1 MGFQPFLALSAS
13 AGSGKTFS
21 LSVRYLALL
30 FLGESPSAILAATF
44 TNKAAAEMR
53 QRVVDSLRKLEEE
66 KLQPFRRALA
76 EQTGLSEAELLER
89 REEVLHR
96 FLRSATH
103 IVTLDSFFVSV
114 LRAGAL
120 EIGLEPDFTV
130 KEEVTEDLEAS
141 FLEELERRGML
152 GTLVELAIQMEKR
165 KVEGMTESLGTLY
178 SQDPLLPD
186 FPADEGEKMGK
197 IEAEIERLRA
207 SLYARVERVGA
218 SASAVKNFAP
228 MTVAELY
235 AKSFFNKESLEE
247 HSHYRKYL
255 PKDPMIEQEY
265 QRLRQLMGR
274 WTRVRERAVL
284 RRLGQLY
291 DHYRNTRIERARGS
305 GRLDFDD
312 LGYFAYRLLYES
324 LSKDLLYF
332 RLDSRFRHILLD
344 EFQDTSTLQFLLL
357 RPLIDEIFAGKGQQ
371 EIRSFFYVGDTKQ
384 SLYRFRGGVE
394 ELFDRVARAYG
405 IPVEALE
412 YNYRSAR
419 HIVESVNRWFAE
431 RMPGYRPQ
439 IPHAEAEGYVEV
451 LEAEEPLPEAV
462 AQAQRLIDRGI
473 APERIAF
480 LVATNKEGKE
490 LQERCTGVGIPSVLQ
505 TSSSLRSLPQVA
517 ALVRMA
523 EHLYRGERLD
533 AAALLHRSGHETP
546 PELSWYRPWMAPVE
560 VLHRLM
566 ESYQVFDNDP
576 NLLKL
581 LEFAAGFERL
591 DEFLEEF
598 ESSRIAVAADT
609 LRGAR
614 ILTIHGSKGLEFD
627 YVIVA
632 DRSGRGSSERDPLIP
647 EYGENLHIERFY
659 YRIRGR
665 ERFDDDYARILEERK
680 AAAEKDRL
688 NLLYVA
694 LTRAVEGMIVLKKPE
709 QSLFEPLEMVPFVK
723 GEITVQENRE
733 HPVES
738 PAAPSVVL
746 SAYGHQELPE
756 NEEEEG
762 EGLDY
767 RAILFGTAMHY
778 ALEMLESFD
787 LGALPQAMDAVHNR
801 FGALLHDE
809 GIDEIGRRI
818 GALLKDRD
826 FLALIDGALI
836 RREQPLAWQGELL
849 QLDLLL
855 EFPDRAM
862 VVDYKSSR
870 KFAEKH
876 RKQVGRYVRAVEE
889 ILGRPASGVLVYL
902 TESGVEMERV
912 RSEE

>member
-13 AGSGKTFS
+13 AGSGKTFA

-76 EQTGLSEAELLER
+76 EQTGLSEVELLER
-89 REEVLHR
+89 REEVLRR

-120 EIGLEPDFTV
+120 EIGLEPDFSV
-130 KEEVTEDLEAS
+130 KEEATEDLEAS

-165 KVEGMTESLGTLY
+165 RVEGMTESLGTLY

-186 FPADEGEKMGK
+186 FPADEGEKMGE
-197 IEAEIERLRA
+197 IEAEIEELRA

-218 SASAVKNFAP
+218 SASAIKNFAP

-265 QRLRQLMGR
+265 QQLRQLMGR

-419 HIVESVNRWFAE
+419 HIVESVNGWFAE
-431 RMPGYRPQ
+431 RMPDYRPQ
-439 IPHAEAEGYVEV
+439 IPHAETQGYVEV

-490 LQERCTGVGIPSVLQ
+490 LQERCTGAGIPTVLQ

-533 AAALLHRSGHETP
+533 AAALLQRSGRERAP
-546 PELSWYRPWMAPVE
+546 DLNWYRPWMAPVE
-560 VLHRLM
+560 VLHRLL
-566 ESYQVFDNDP
+566 ESYEVFDNDP

-591 DEFLEEF
+591 DEFFDEF

-659 YRIRGR
+659 YRIKGR

-680 AAAEKDRL
+680 EAAEKDRL

-709 QSLFEPLEMVPFVK
+709 QSLFEPLEMVPFIK
-723 GEITVQENRE
+723 GEIAVQENRE
-733 HPVES
+733 SPVES

-756 NEEEEG
+756 KDEEEG
-762 EGLDY
+762 EGPDY

-778 ALEMLESFD
+778 ALEMLEAFD
-787 LGALPQAMDAVHNR
+787 PEALPGAMDAVRNR
-801 FGALLHDE
+801 YGALLHEE
-809 GIDEIGRRI
+809 GIEEIARRVA
-818 GALLKDRD
+818 ALLSNSE
-826 FLALIDGALI
+826 FLALIDGAAI
-836 RREQPLAWQGELL
+836 RREQPLAWRGELL
-849 QLDLLL
+849 QIDLLL
-855 EFPDRAM
+855 EFPDRAV

-870 KFAEKH
+870 KFAPKH
-876 RKQVGRYVRAVEE
+876 REQVGRYVKAVEE
-889 ILGRPASGVLVYL
+889 ILERPASGVLAYL
-902 TESGVEMERV
+902 TESGVEMEKV
-912 RSEE
+912 EG